1 MPRRPK
7 DQAPEPL
14 NWKETLGTDH
24 CSFPVLVEG
33 SGKMNVIDLPNGDT
47 LYKNPG
53 TRVTLTNE
61 ETGKQVT
68 YVSTGTIR
76 ATELEGGELSMVS
89 TGQTV
94 IHSPNIGILALKG
107 RFTFVEEDGNFS
119 QPKGDG
125 SIINVCDQLA

>member
-1 MPRRPK
+1 MPK
-7 DQAPEPL
+7 DKGPQPA
-14 NWKETLGTDH
+14 NVDETLGPKY
-24 CSFPVLVEG
+24 CGFPVRYEA
-33 SGKMNVIDLPNGDT
+33 SGKTNVIDLPNGDT

-94 IHSPNIGILALKG
+94 IHSPNIGILALNG

-125 SIINVCDQLA
+125 SIIDACKELA